1 MAQYGPVDPSTA
13 QYGPSMAQYSP
24 VWPTTAQSNPVLP
37 PRRAELLRGD
47 PIPAPPEDP
56 EDPDDDLD
64 V

>member
-1 MAQYGPVDPSTA
+1 MAQYGPNMA
-13 QYGPSMAQYSP
+13 QYGPSMAQYIPVQPSP
-24 VWPTTAQSNPVLP
+24 TQSSP